1 MPSPHSAHPSRLDG
15 PDGEAIAYLAERRTS
30 PSFSSSGLMWLGG
43 FNSTMDGTKANALA
57 LWAKRHGRECVRFDY
72 SGHGASSGRLED
84 GTITKWLAQSA
95 AVFDEIT
102 AGPQILV
109 GSSMGGWIAL
119 LLARKHLQERSP
131 GDSRIRAIILIAPA
145 VDMSEVLMWNRFSD
159 EIKHKVETTGVY
171 HRPSRYGDGDYPI
184 TKALIEDGRN
194 HLILGEAFDPG
205 CPVRILHGLEDPD
218 VPWEHGVATAQALGG
233 DDVTV
238 TLIKG
243 GDHRLSEDEDILRM
257 IRTVERLSEKVDR
270 V

>member
-1 MPSPHSAHPSRLDG
+1 MPPADITDPDRLDG
-15 PDGEAIAYLAERRTS
+15 PDGDAIAYRAERRKS
-30 PSFSSSGLMWLGG
+30 PSFASSGLFWLGG
-43 FNSTMDGTKANALA
+43 FNSSMDGTKAEALA
-57 LWAKRHGRECVRFDY
+57 RWSRAQGRECVRFDY
-72 SGHGASSGRLED
+72 SGHGASGGRIED
-84 GTITKWLAQSA
+84 GTVTKWLGQTA

-102 AGPQILV
+102 AGPQILI

-119 LLARKHLQERSP
+119 LLARKHLRERS
-131 GDSRIRAIILIAPA
+131 GDDNRIRGMILIAPA
-145 VDMSEVLMWNRFSD
+145 VDMSEVLMWDRFSN
-159 EIKHKVETTGVY
+159 EIKQQVMTEGVY

-218 VPWEHGVATAQALGG
+218 VPWQHGVATAQALGG

-238 TLIKG
+238 TLIKD
-243 GDHRLSEDEDILRM
+243 GDHRLSDDANILRL
-257 IRTVERLSEKVDR
+257 IRTVERLSVRVDG